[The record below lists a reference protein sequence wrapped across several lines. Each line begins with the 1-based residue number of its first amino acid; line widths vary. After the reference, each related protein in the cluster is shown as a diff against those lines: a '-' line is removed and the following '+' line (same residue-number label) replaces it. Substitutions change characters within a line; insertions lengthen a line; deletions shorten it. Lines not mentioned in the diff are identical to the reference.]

1 MVRFLNRSRP
11 TDQHVT
17 VWCEA
22 GDDGF
27 HLMRRELGG
36 DLHTERLPNRSALY
50 AATVRLQAAL
60 IRSGWT
66 PIDRAETAAARRRT
80 VRSGHFHR

>member
-22 GDDGF
+22 GDEGF
-27 HLMRRELGG
+27 HLMRREPGG
-36 DLHTERLPNRSALY
+36 ELHTERLPNRSALH

-60 IRSGWT
+60 ARSGWT
-66 PIDRAETAAARRRT
+66 PIDGAETSAARRRT

>member
-1 MVRFLNRSRP
+1 
-11 TDQHVT
+11 VT

-22 GDDGF
+22 GDGGF
-27 HLMRRELGG
+27 HLMRREPGG
-36 DLHTERLPNRSALY
+36 GLHTERLASRSALY
-50 AATVRLQAAL
+50 AAAVRLQAAL

-66 PIDRAETAAARRRT
+66 PIDGAEASAARRRT